1 MKASR
6 LNSFQEPLRIETIVR
21 PKVTNRN
28 VLVKVL
34 ASRIPAFTQGVVDGS
49 LNYSVPPFPFTPGSG
64 AVGFV
69 EEVADD
75 VLNLTKGQLVIIDP
89 LIQSNYMATKPDA
102 ILLGWN
108 ALTPERHLQMKYKDG
123 TWAEYVLVPVEN
135 VIPLPKSDYSNEQWV
150 VIGYMGISYG
160 ALLKGG
166 FKAGQVIVVNG
177 ATGTLGSSTV
187 LLALA
192 MGASRIIIVGRDESA
207 LKSLQQLD
215 PKRVFPVVLSSSMEE
230 TTKNIQALAI
240 DADYPKHQGAHLVI
254 DAIGRSKTTDPSI
267 ACLRSLKP
275 KGVLVFVGSVVP
287 PIPISFMEVMV
298 KEIEIRGSFMF
309 PQEAFGD
316 IIRMVVSSVLD
327 LNKIKLVS
335 FKLEDI
341 LKAISEA
348 ANLKGLNF
356 VVVKP

>member
-1 MKASR
+1 MKAVR
-6 LNSFQEPLRIETIVR
+6 LNSFQEPLRIETVVR
-21 PKVTNRN
+21 PKVTNGN
-28 VLVKVL
+28 VLVKIL
-34 ASRIPAFTQGVVDGS
+34 ASRIPAFTKGVVDGS
-49 LNYSVPPFPFTPGSG
+49 LKYSVPPFPFTPGAG
-64 AVGFV
+64 AVGWV

-75 VLNLTKGQLVIIDP
+75 VFNLTKGQFVIIDP
-89 LIQSNYMATKPDA
+89 LIQSNYIAAKPDA
-102 ILLGWN
+102 FLIGWN
-108 ALTPERHLQMKYKDG
+108 ALTQERELQKKYKDG
-123 TWAEYVLVPVEN
+123 TWAEYVLVPVES
-135 VIPLPKSDYSNEQWV
+135 VIPLPKSNYSHEQWV

-177 ATGTLGSSTV
+177 ATGTLGSTTV

-207 LKSLQQLD
+207 LKGLQQLD
-215 PKRVFPVVLSSSMEE
+215 PKRVFPVVLSSSIEE

-240 DADYPKHQGAHLVI
+240 EADYPRHQGAHLVI
-254 DAIGRSKTTDPSI
+254 DAIGLSKTSDPSI

-275 KGVLVFVGSVVP
+275 KGVFVFVGSVIP
-287 PIPISFMEVMV
+287 PIPISFMEVML

-309 PQEAFGD
+309 PQEFFGD
-316 IIRMVVSSVLD
+316 MIRMAVSGVLD

-348 ANLKGLNF
+348 ANLKGLTF
-356 VVVKP
+356 VIVTQ